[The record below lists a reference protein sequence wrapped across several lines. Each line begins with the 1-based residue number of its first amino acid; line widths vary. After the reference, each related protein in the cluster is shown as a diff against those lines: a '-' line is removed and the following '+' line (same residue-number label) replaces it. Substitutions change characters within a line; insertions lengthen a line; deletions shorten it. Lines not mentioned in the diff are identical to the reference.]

1 MDAPPAFRLLEQL
14 YGDPAMRRIWSGDET
29 VRTWLRVEAELAR
42 AQARAGVLD
51 DADAEAVARAC
62 HELVVDA
69 DALWEAGRTVGYP
82 ILGLVRQV
90 AAALPAGPDG
100 RVHFG
105 ATTQDIM
112 DTALSLQL
120 AASCD
125 RLGELA
131 AGLADALA
139 VLVRDHRGTLMA
151 ARTHGQQAVPT
162 TFGAK
167 VAVYLDQ
174 VADRVERLG
183 ACRRDVAVVS
193 LFGAGGTNAAM
204 GPQGGAVRAG
214 LAQGLGL
221 ATTDVPWHA
230 ARQRVVDFGLLCS
243 TLAAIC
249 VRLAR
254 EVVDLSRNEIAEV
267 SERGGHLRGASST
280 MPQKTNPISSESVVG
295 FGVAA
300 QIEGAGLLRA
310 LESEHERSSGEWQ
323 LEWLLVPQVAE
334 HTAGALALTADLV
347 RTLVVRPER
356 MASNLEVDGALLM
369 SEALMMRL
377 AVGLGRE
384 RAHDL
389 VYRAAI
395 EARGDGADLSGA
407 ARRLLAAEGLDGLA
421 DAAITPGDYLGET
434 DRVCDA
440 ALARWESLTASTAP
454 AAAPVAVEGGAP

>member
-1 MDAPPAFRLLEQL
+1 MDSE
-14 YGDPAMRRIWSGDET
+14 
-29 VRTWLRVEAELAR
+29 
-42 AQARAGVLD
+42 
-51 DADAEAVARAC
+51 
-62 HELVVDA
+62 
-69 DALWEAGRTVGYP
+69 ALWEAGRVVGYP

-90 AAALPAGPDG
+90 AAVLPPGPDG

-120 AASCD
+120 AAACD

-131 AGLADALA
+131 ADVADALA
-139 VLVRDHRGTLMA
+139 VLVRDHRGTVMA

-174 VADRVERLG
+174 FTDRVERLR

-204 GPQGGAVRAG
+204 GPQGRAVRAG

-267 SERGGHLRGASST
+267 GERGGHLRGASST
-280 MPQKTNPISSESVVG
+280 MPQKTNPVSSESVVG
-295 FGVAA
+295 FGLAA
-300 QIEGAGLLRA
+300 QVEGAGLLRA

-334 HTAGALALTADLV
+334 HTAAALALTGDLV

-356 MASNLEVDGALLM
+356 MARNLEVDGALLM

-377 AVGLGRE
+377 APGLGRE

-389 VYRAAI
+389 VYRAAV
-395 EARGDGADLSGA
+395 EARSDGADLTGA
-407 ARRLLAAEGLDGLA
+407 ARRLLAAEGLEGLA
-421 DAAITPGDYLGET
+421 DAVVTPADYLGET

-440 ALARWESLTASTAP
+440 ALTRWASLSSTAP
-454 AAAPVAVEGGAP
+454 VGAPVAPVEPMAPVEGGAR